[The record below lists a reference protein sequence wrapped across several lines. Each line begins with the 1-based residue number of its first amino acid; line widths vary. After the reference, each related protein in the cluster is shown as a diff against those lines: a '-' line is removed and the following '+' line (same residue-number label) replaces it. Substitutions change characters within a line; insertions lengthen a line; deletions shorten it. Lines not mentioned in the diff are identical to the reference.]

1 MLKYLFNLTT
11 QSFYKI
17 CDDNCISIVAQIAE
31 ISWETQRE
39 DNFLKHFK
47 KSIHKIFCKNLRN
60 YLSQIDLILD
70 LGYFMDCNEEAY
82 SVTEFIKKLLKKM
95 TFTWWL
101 NPKYF
106 CFFLNLVSLVVINF
120 QHTKSKI

>member
-1 MLKYLFNLTT
+1 MLKYLFNLTK

-17 CDDNCISIVAQIAE
+17 CDDNCISIIAQIAE

-39 DNFLKHFK
+39 DNFLKHLK

-82 SVTEFIKKLLKKM
+82 SVTEFIKKIIEKNHIYLVAKPKIFLFLLE
-95 TFTWWL
+95 
-101 NPKYF
+101 PG
-106 CFFLNLVSLVVINF
+106 
-120 QHTKSKI
+120 